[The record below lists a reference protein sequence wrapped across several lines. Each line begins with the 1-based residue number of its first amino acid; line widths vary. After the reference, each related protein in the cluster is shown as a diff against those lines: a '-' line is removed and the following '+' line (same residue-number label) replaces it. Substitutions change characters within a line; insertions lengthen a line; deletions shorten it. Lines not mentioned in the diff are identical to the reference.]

1 MVQHDGAF
9 GMTPIFSRQN
19 EVKSSTSNILIFDWS
34 NILHRAAAVSTP
46 STFLGTLAKMV
57 LRHRRRFSTWRFVIA
72 LDGEKGTEARKAL
85 YPSYKANRGEHG
97 EDFHFVEKTSED
109 LLGCMECV
117 VVHSINGEA
126 DDVIA
131 TYVAQHRGE
140 RVLIV
145 SEDRD
150 LWQLISRTATLWA
163 RDHTE
168 ITQESCLAKLGVQ
181 PCQVPMLKA
190 LLGDK
195 SDNLPRAVPRVKTAT
210 LTKVARALY
219 SPNEVALLPTIEGI
233 QAKDVAKI
241 QDNWDAV
248 RRNFAVV
255 TLRSDMPLLEVV
267 NRPYPERLEK
277 LLYQSNFFELSR
289 EEIALLTAG
298 STRP

>member
-1 MVQHDGAF
+1 MVQHGGAF

-126 DDVIA
+126 D
-131 TYVAQHRGE
+131 
-140 RVLIV
+140 V